1 MAVAGNHREALVRG
15 VEVYTVHHG
24 AQFLLS
30 RGEDGAVD
38 VLRQLTAL
46 DDYLVGSVADTL
58 WLGEIVGRLDGQGEM
73 SVEIRHLG
81 SVGRLVNLEG
91 DRLLGEALHSVED
104 VMTVDGKRIVGI
116 TFRQFER
123 C

>member
-1 MAVAGNHREALVRG
+1 
-15 VEVYTVHHG
+15 
-24 AQFLLS
+24 
-30 RGEDGAVD
+30 
-38 VLRQLTAL
+38 
-46 DDYLVGSVADTL
+46 
-58 WLGEIVGRLDGQGEM
+58 M